1 MSFGQETKKPGSPKG
16 LDPASNN
23 IAARMPI
30 REVAKGKFHIRESSL
45 LDTAVPY
52 DLHILRSLRK
62 IIRAIDLYSHRLSE
76 TCGLTVPQLICLST
90 IANNKRLTAI
100 QLAKFVH
107 ISPSTLVGIL
117 DRLELKQFIRR
128 ERNRADRRQIFISL
142 TSLGQKTVSRAPSPL
157 QDNLAIGLQ
166 KLPIRERAAIA
177 LSLKNVVDLMEA
189 DAIEAAPLLILDRRN
204 YAGPKNRLVGK
215 LRGLR

>member
-1 MSFGQETKKPGSPKG
+1 MGFEQEKKRIGRSKG
-16 LDPASNN
+16 LNGSNGKTTLKTHGR
-23 IAARMPI
+23 AAVNGNFDGRD
-30 REVAKGKFHIRESSL
+30 SS
-45 LDTAVPY
+45 DEMAMPY

-62 IIRAIDLYSHRLSE
+62 IIRAIDLYSHRLSD

-90 IANNKRLTAI
+90 IAHSKRLTEI
-100 QLAKFVH
+100 ELAKFVH

-128 ERNRADRRQIFISL
+128 ERNLADRRQIFISV

-157 QDNLAIGLQ
+157 HENLAIGLQ
-166 KLPIRERAAIA
+166 KLPIKQRANIA
-177 LSLKNVVDLMEA
+177 LSLKHIVDLMEV
-189 DAIEAAPLLILDRRN
+189 DSIEAAPLLILDRRN
-204 YAGPKNRLVGK
+204 YAGRKNRSNGR